1 MNRIEMILKIM
12 DAVASGNDCAF
23 LPDPCF
29 TQEEHEEALFVFRM
43 KKRVYE
49 NTHIWAPKCR
59 EDNDRLWEAVKAAYD
74 RRREDGWTPEQ
85 AANGALHQFD
95 V

>member
-1 MNRIEMILKIM
+1 MNRIEMILKTM

-49 NTHIWAPKCR
+49 NTP
-59 EDNDRLWEAVKAAYD
+59 
-74 RRREDGWTPEQ
+74 
-85 AANGALHQFD
+85 
-95 V
+95 